1 MFLVHA
7 LLQLRQF
14 RFALFPT
21 AGFEVFLLLADA
33 STLSPDLDR
42 ALSSSRELFEAAR
55 REDRRGSW
63 TTGDVTFGPGGLP
76 LRTSVRA
83 ITLDTGGAS

>member
-1 MFLVHA
+1 MLGVHA
-7 LLQLRQF
+7 LLELRQF
-14 RFALFPT
+14 CFALFPT
-21 AGFEVFLLLADA
+21 AGFELFLLLADA

-55 REDRRGSW
+55 REERRSGC
-63 TTGDVTFGPGGLP
+63 TTGGVTFGPGGLP
-76 LRTSVRA
+76 LRNSVRA